1 MVGVTKLTLCVVVRK
16 LNFCLTI
23 IGQFPVVP
31 SVSVPSDLNL
41 LPHGSV
47 RRTIENNPIMSQ
59 RIVTLSHAEEDIDN
73 DEDTFF
79 DSLPNSAS
87 STSTTT
93 FADNTVL
100 ACTDSNIRKRQL
112 FKETQLVQPS

>member
-1 MVGVTKLTLCVVVRK
+1 M
-16 LNFCLTI
+16 CLTI
-23 IGQFPVVP
+23 TGQFPVVP

-47 RRTIENNPIMSQ
+47 QRTIENNLIMSQ

-87 STSTTT
+87 TSTTT
-93 FADNTVL
+93 FAENTAL
-100 ACTDSNIRKRQL
+100 ASTDSTVRKRQL
-112 FKETQLVQPS
+112 FKETQLVKPS